1 MTEHKHFTPWEQ
13 HDNTV
18 YFTEFSKETGPDDSP
33 FYPKRLTADKAL
45 LLQYRHLAAQQ
56 YAVSF
61 LGRLATYRSHRNDEH
76 LQALV
81 EETLRYCGFCLEN
94 ELSRSSFWGKKP
106 LSRRVA
112 VLLYLVDRGV
122 VTRKLLNGRHVFIPS
137 ETAENWI
144 LAQPSLV
151 PYSAPTLEL
160 LSALRHELSRRNLP
174 KFS

>member
-1 MTEHKHFTPWEQ
+1 MSASTAR
-13 HDNTV
+13 DI
-18 YFTEFSKETGPDDSP
+18 SKSWTG
-33 FYPKRLTADKAL
+33 
-45 LLQYRHLAAQQ
+45 
-56 YAVSF
+56 
-61 LGRLATYRSHRNDEH
+61 GLATYRSHRNDEH

-94 ELSRSSFWGKKP
+94 ELSRSSYWGKKP

-122 VTRKLLNGRHVFIPS
+122 VKRKLLNGRHVFVPS

-160 LSALRHELSRRNLP
+160 LSALRHELSQRNLP